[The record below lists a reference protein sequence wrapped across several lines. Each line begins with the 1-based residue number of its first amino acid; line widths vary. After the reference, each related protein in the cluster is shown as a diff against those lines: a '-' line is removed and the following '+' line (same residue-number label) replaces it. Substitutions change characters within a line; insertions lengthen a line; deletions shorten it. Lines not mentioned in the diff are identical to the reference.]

1 MSNSIVFPVTIYY
14 EDTDITGLVYHPNY
28 FKYFERAR
36 SDFFDGQELRRLQM
50 DEGIGV
56 AVYRADIVFKRGAS
70 LGDRLEIH
78 SWPSINGDYRVVVQ
92 HRVFR
97 AGDPQVLV
105 EATVELVCV
114 ANDKVV
120 KIPPLI
126 RHKVLALTPSS

>member
-1 MSNSIVFPVTIYY
+1 MNKSVVFPVTIYY

-36 SDFFDGQELRRLQM
+36 SDFFDAQELRRLQM

-56 AVYRADIVFKRGAS
+56 AVYRADIIFKRGAS

-78 SWPSINGDYRVVVQ
+78 SWPSLNGDFRVVVQ

-97 AGDPQVLV
+97 VGDPQVLV

-114 ANDKVV
+114 ANDKAV

-126 RHKVLALTPSS
+126 RHKVLALAQLL